1 MDRQELLDKLS
12 AIKPALAETDQVP
25 ILCAYW
31 FYGMSV
37 LAFNSRIGMSKPC
50 KTEFTGAVP
59 GITMLSLLA
68 SSGTKEVKIDPN
80 SGNSSIV
87 MKLGGAKITLAMLPI
102 TDEPFKMPKPDSKFS
117 LKVDMEDFLDGVD
130 NCMKSISDDAVDNAG
145 MFLVPED
152 NGLTLYTS
160 DRKSVSYARISQNPE
175 LKKRAI
181 LSHDFCKQMLA
192 LSKEGSPSLEI
203 HDTHALFTTKESS
216 LWGKLLNPEQEVDF
230 SGIRA
235 KFFPKETQK
244 ALIEIPPSLKYAL
257 ERAMVILSDKSSTGL
272 SEVSIERGVLTMLTE
287 SALGKVNDV
296 IKLDNDDLKVR
307 IDPKAVHG
315 GCEAFDH
322 MAMTKRAVIMTR
334 KKKDAKAFDRVY
346 MVANKSA

>member
-12 AIKPALAETDQVP
+12 AIKPALAETDQVQ
-25 ILCAYW
+25 ILTHFW

-50 KTEFTGAVP
+50 KTEFTGAIP
-59 GITMLSLLA
+59 GTTMLSLLA
-68 SSGTKEVKIDPN
+68 SSGAKEVKIDQN
-80 SGNSSIV
+80 KNNII

-102 TDEPFKMPKPDSKFS
+102 DEEPFKMPKPLQSKE

-130 NCMKSISDDAVDNAG
+130 SCMKSISDDAVDNAG
-145 MFLVPED
+145 MFLIPEND
-152 NGLTLYTS
+152 GLTLYTS
-160 DRKSVSYARISQNPE
+160 DRRSVSYARIAVQDNF
-175 LKKRAI
+175 KVVRAI
-181 LSHDFCKQMLA
+181 LSPDFCKQMLA
-192 LSKEGSPSLEI
+192 LSKEDSPALEI
-203 HDTHALFTTKESS
+203 HDTHALFSTKESS
-216 LWGKLLNPEQEVDF
+216 LWGKLLNPEQEIDF
-230 SGIRA
+230 PGIRE
-235 KFFPKETQK
+235 KFFPSETQK
-244 ALIEIPPSLKYAL
+244 SLIEIPSSLMYAL

-272 SEVSIERGVLTMLTE
+272 SEVSIEKGILTMLTE

-296 IKLDNDDLKVR
+296 IKLNNDDLKVR

-334 KKKDAKAFDRVY
+334 KKKDTKTFNRVY

>member
-1 MDRQELLDKLS
+1 MDRADLLSKLS
-12 AIKPALAETDQVP
+12 AIKPALAETDQVA
-25 ILCAYW
+25 ILCHYW

-59 GITMLSLLA
+59 GTTMLSLLA
-68 SSGTKEVKIDPN
+68 SSEAKEVKIDQNKN
-80 SGNSSIV
+80 SII

-102 TDEPFKMPKPDSKFS
+102 DEEPFKMPKPDSKFS
-117 LKVDMEDFLDGVD
+117 IKVDMEDFLDGVD

-145 MFLVPED
+145 MFLISED

-160 DRKSVSYARISQNPE
+160 DRRSISYSRIAQNPN

-181 LSHDFCKQMLA
+181 LSPDFCKQMLA
-192 LSKEGSPSLEI
+192 LSKEDSPALEI
-203 HDTHALFTTKESS
+203 HDTHALFSTKESS
-216 LWGKLLNPEQEVDF
+216 LWGKLLNPEQEIDF
-230 SGIRA
+230 SGIRE
-235 KFFPKETQK
+235 KFFPSETQK
-244 ALIEIPPSLKYAL
+244 SLIEIPPSLKYAL

-272 SEVSIERGVLTMLTE
+272 SEVSIEKGVLTMLTE

-296 IKLDNDDLKVR
+296 IKLGNDDLKVR
-307 IDPKAVHG
+307 IDPKTVHG

-334 KKKDAKAFDRVY
+334 KKKDTKTFNRVY